1 MADWDPTSAQPGAPS
16 KPALHRARVDY
27 RRLCE
32 EPLEGIVAVP
42 DAKDAMRFHVLVSG
56 PTGTPYEGGSFYFLL
71 RLPNDY
77 PHSPPRARI
86 MTTGGG
92 VVRFNPNLYANGKVG
107 RGKRTGGRV
116 GGPARGDAG
125 APRARVCIARARRAR
140 AAMRVEPALPPL
152 PTPTPL
158 LRPLPSTQPARACV
172 CAPSRLRAL
181 TRSRARPFSPARP
194 RASRLARPLAARHHR
209 APSLPPLPCN
219 ARRRRFA

>member
-1 MADWDPTSAQPGAPS
+1 MADWDPTAAQPGAPS

-42 DAKDAMRFHVLVSG
+42 DAKDAMKFHVLVSG

-92 VVRFNPNLYANGKVG
+92 VVRFNPNLYANGKVRRG
-107 RGKRTGGRV
+107 RGAGGRAD
-116 GGPARGDAG
+116 GPARGG
-125 APRARVCIARARRAR
+125 HTGTLARRA
-140 AAMRVEPALPPL
+140 L
-152 PTPTPL
+152 
-158 LRPLPSTQPARACV
+158 ACAV
-172 CAPSRLRAL
+172 RLRGG
-181 TRSRARPFSPARP
+181 
-194 RASRLARPLAARHHR
+194 LAQR
-209 APSLPPLPCN
+209 
-219 ARRRRFA
+219 